1 MSSPGDYSF
10 LLQTIEGDIDGIS
23 RKRSRTNIKD
33 NTYVDNT
40 DTINIL
46 NYSPDNNISD
56 ISRRRRS
63 SLTNISV
70 RDSAKTDEL
79 NILIE
84 KLEDQLKSSIDENER
99 LKERSERHITFL
111 ETENRQ
117 LKVSYDY
124 YRYYYLS
131 LLSSLLRNYLRRNLR
146 SIMKKRRSC
155 N

>member
-10 LLQTIEGDIDGIS
+10 LLQTIEGDIDGLVS
-23 RKRSRTNIKD
+23 RKRIRTNNADI
-33 NTYVDNT
+33 DNT

-46 NYSPDNNISD
+46 NYSPDINISD

-63 SLTNISV
+63 SITNISV

-84 KLEDQLKSSIDENER
+84 KLEDQLKSSHDENER

-117 LKVSYDY
+117 LKVY
-124 YRYYYLS
+124 
-131 LLSSLLRNYLRRNLR
+131 
-146 SIMKKRRSC
+146 II
-155 N
+155 

>member
-111 ETENRQ
+111 ETENHQ

-146 SIMKKRRSC
+146 SIMKKRRSG